1 MMKLRISK
9 PTKRVV
15 LLVIIVVVCVV
26 LGAGVA
32 AIKWFS
38 RDLPSMARLEMIEPA
53 LKTRILAADST
64 VIKEFYLQ
72 NRILLSFDEIPE
84 QVKRA
89 FLAVEDRRFYSHF
102 GIDLI
107 RVSAAVMED
116 IMHWSRGEG
125 ASTITQQLSR
135 DLFLTKEKTFPRKI
149 KEALLAFRIE
159 RTYSKDE
166 ILGMYLNQIYFGS
179 GSYGIEAAAQRFFGK
194 STHELEPHEIAL
206 LTGLN
211 KNPDGY
217 NPFKNPE
224 RALRRRNIV
233 LGAMQDFGAIT
244 AVQLDTLKTKPLGI
258 AQRESTDGAFASYFT
273 EYIRQIL
280 SATYGSQAVYREGLT
295 VYTTLDPYLQRIAED
310 SMETFIAELEANQ
323 NVKGKITRRE
333 YLDSLAAG
341 AQLEPEYLQS
351 AVTALDPR
359 NGHIKVMVGGRSFH
373 ESEWNNAIQ
382 ASRQP
387 GSAFKVFIYVAA
399 IKRGFR
405 PSDIILDTPL
415 VVEMYNREVYKPGN
429 FSQKFH
435 GAVSLR
441 YALNESI
448 NIPAIKLLQKIGAP
462 SVVDEA
468 KKMGIKSPLMPYLS
482 LALGSF
488 EVNLLELTSA
498 YGVLATEGIRAEPI
512 AILKIEDRSGNVL
525 EEFREYHEEVL
536 PPDIAYIAVDML
548 RSVIDEGTGEMARTM
563 GLRIPCAGKTGTTD
577 DYGDGWF
584 IGFTPELVVGV
595 WTGFSHRE
603 SMGRNK
609 TGARVALPIWVDIMR
624 AAYPSN
630 SGPDFERPPN
640 IVESIICTESGL
652 LATPY
657 CPNPR
662 REIFIEGGEPT
673 RQCDIHRIS
682 AYDLLKSD
690 RDFRDLDRDASR
702 DRERP

>member
-1 MMKLRISK
+1 MKMNISK
-9 PTKRVV
+9 PTRRAV
-15 LLVIIVVVCVV
+15 LIGLVIVVCIVI
-26 LGAGVA
+26 GVGFA

-64 VIKEFYLQ
+64 IIKEFYLQ
-72 NRILLSFDEIPE
+72 DRILLSFEEIPD
-84 QVKRA
+84 QVKQT
-89 FLAVEDRRFYSHF
+89 FLAVEDRRFYRHF

-107 RVSAAVMED
+107 RLSAALWKD

-149 KEALLAFRIE
+149 KEALLALRIE

-166 ILGMYLNQIYFGS
+166 ILEMYLNQIYFGS
-179 GSYGIEAAAQRFFGK
+179 GSYGIEAASRRFFGVTT
-194 STHELEPHEIAL
+194 SELTLHQAAL
-206 LTGLN
+206 LAGLN

-217 NPFKNPE
+217 NPFKNPD
-224 RALRRRNIV
+224 RALRRRNVVI
-233 LGAMQDFGAIT
+233 GAMRDFGVIT
-244 AVQLDTLKTKPLGI
+244 DTQVDTLKTKPLGI
-258 AQRESTDGAFASYFT
+258 VELDPTDGDFASYFT

-280 SATYGSQAVYREGLT
+280 SAKYGSQAVYRDGLT

-310 SMETFIAELEANQ
+310 SMETFLEELEAAQ
-323 NVKGKITRRE
+323 NIEGKITRRE
-333 YLDSLAAG
+333 YLDSLTAG
-341 AQLEPEYLQS
+341 VKLEPDYLQS
-351 AVTALDPR
+351 AVIALDPR
-359 NGHIKVMVGGRSFH
+359 NGHIKVMVGGRAFR

-382 ASRQP
+382 ARRQP
-387 GSAFKVFIYVAA
+387 GSAFKIFIYVTAL
-399 IKRGFR
+399 KQGFR

-415 VVEMYNREVYKPGN
+415 VVEMPNREVYKPRN

-448 NIPAIKLLQKIGAP
+448 NIPAIKILQRIGGP
-462 SVVDEA
+462 SVVDVA
-468 KKMGIKSPLMPYLS
+468 KRMGVRSPLMPYLS

-488 EVNLLELTSA
+488 EVNLLELSSA
-498 YGVLATEGIRAEPI
+498 YGVLATGGIRAEPM
-512 AILKIEDRSGNVL
+512 AILRIEDRNGNVL
-525 EEFREYHEEVL
+525 DEYREYREEVL
-536 PPDIAYIAVDML
+536 PPDITYIAVDML
-548 RSVIDEGTGEMARTM
+548 KSVVNEGTGEGARTM

-577 DYGDGWF
+577 DFGDGWF

-603 SMGRNK
+603 TMGRNK

-630 SGPDFERPPN
+630 TGPDFERPPN
-640 IVESIICTESGL
+640 IVESIVCTESGL

-662 REIFIEGGEPT
+662 REIFIEEDEPT

-690 RDFRDLDRDASR
+690 RDFRELDRKASQE
-702 DRERP
+702 REHP

>member
-1 MMKLRISK
+1 MKMHIPK
-9 PTKRVV
+9 PTRRTV
-15 LLVIIVVVCVV
+15 LIGLVVVVCIV
-26 LGAGVA
+26 LGVGSA

-72 NRILLSFDEIPE
+72 DRILLSFDEIPD
-84 QVKRA
+84 QVKQT
-89 FLAVEDRRFYSHF
+89 FLAVEDRRFYRHF

-107 RVSAAVMED
+107 RLSAAIWKD

-149 KEALLAFRIE
+149 KEALLALRIE

-166 ILGMYLNQIYFGS
+166 ILEMYLNQIYFGS
-179 GSYGIEAAAQRFFGK
+179 GSYGIEAAARRFFDITA
-194 STHELEPHEIAL
+194 SELTLDQAAL
-206 LTGLN
+206 LAGLN

-217 NPFKNPE
+217 NPFKNPD
-224 RALRRRNIV
+224 RALRRRNVV
-233 LGAMQDFGAIT
+233 LGAMRDFGVIT
-244 AVQLDTLKTKPLGI
+244 DTQLDTLKTKPLGI
-258 AQRESTDGAFASYFT
+258 VEQDLTDGDFASYFT

-280 SATYGSQAVYREGLT
+280 SAKYGSQAVYREGLT

-310 SMETFIAELEANQ
+310 SLETFIEQLERSQ
-323 NVKGKITRRE
+323 DVVGKITRRE

-341 AQLEPEYLQS
+341 VKLEPDYLQS
-351 AVTALDPR
+351 AVIALDPR
-359 NGHIKVMVGGRSFH
+359 NGHLKVMVGGRNFH

-382 ASRQP
+382 AQRQP
-387 GSAFKVFIYVAA
+387 GSAFKIFIYTTAL
-399 IKRGFR
+399 KQGFR

-415 VVEMYNREVYKPGN
+415 VVEMPNREVYKPRN

-448 NIPAIKLLQKIGAP
+448 NVPAIKILQRIGGP
-462 SVVDEA
+462 SVVDVA
-468 KKMGIKSPLMPYLS
+468 KRMGIKSPLMPYLS

-488 EVNLLELTSA
+488 EVNLLELSSA
-498 YGVLATEGIRAEPI
+498 YGVLATGGIRAEPM
-512 AILKIEDRSGNVL
+512 AILRIEDRNGNVL
-525 EEFREYHEEVL
+525 DEYREYREEVL

-548 RSVIDEGTGEMARTM
+548 KSVINEGTGEGARMM

-603 SMGRNK
+603 TMGRNK

-630 SGPDFERPPN
+630 TGPDFERPPN
-640 IVESIICTESGL
+640 IVESIVCTESGL

-662 REIFIEGGEPT
+662 REIFIEGDEPT

-682 AYDLLKSD
+682 AYDLLRSD
-690 RDFRDLDRDASR
+690 RDFRELDRKASEE
-702 DRERP
+702 REHP

>member
-323 NVKGKITRRE
+323 NIKGKITRRE